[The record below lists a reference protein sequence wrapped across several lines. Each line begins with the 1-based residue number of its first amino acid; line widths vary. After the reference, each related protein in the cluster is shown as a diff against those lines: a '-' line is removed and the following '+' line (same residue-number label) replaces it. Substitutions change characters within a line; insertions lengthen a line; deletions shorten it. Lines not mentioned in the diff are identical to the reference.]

1 MASRIRTIGHR
12 LYTGEVSFDFVGRR
26 KLWLI
31 ISGCIL
37 LAAIIGLSVRGLNL
51 GIEFKGG
58 DIYTINNPNVSVSQT
73 QTVAN
78 KITGDSSAIVQSVTT
93 EGTGR
98 EITVQINASEK
109 ISTPSGTSETVE
121 VTTELANGLN
131 IPASQ
136 ISTEQIG
143 ASWGKDI
150 SKKAL
155 EGLIVFMILVTF
167 YLAFAFEWR
176 LAAGALTALLHDL
189 VITIGIYAL
198 LGFSVSSG
206 TVIGFLTIL
215 GYSLYDTVVVFD
227 SLKDATK
234 KLDSQSRE
242 TYGEAA
248 NRALNNTLV
257 RSINTTVL
265 ALLPVAGLLFI
276 GGAML
281 GAGTLNDISLAL
293 FIGLSAGAYSSICV
307 ATPMAAWL
315 KEKQPE
321 NIALAK
327 RVTARRASEAK
338 AVAEGR
344 AVLPQPG
351 DNQADDDDD
360 VEDGDA
366 VGAGSG
372 GGGVRRQPVNRSRS
386 GRRSTGKRT

>member
-31 ISGCIL
+31 ISGVIVL
-37 LAAIIGLSVRGLNL
+37 LAVVGLSVRGLNL

-58 DIYTINNPNVSVSQT
+58 DVYTINNPSISVSQT

-78 KITGDSSAIVQSVTT
+78 SITGDSTAIVQSVTT
-93 EGTGR
+93 EGNGR
-98 EITVQINASEK
+98 EITVQINAAEH
-109 ISTPSGTSETVE
+109 ISVPSGSTETVT
-121 VTTELANGLN
+121 VSNELAKGLN

-136 ISTEQIG
+136 ISTEHIG

-155 EGLIVFMILVTF
+155 EGLIVFLILVTL

-176 LAAGALTALLHDL
+176 LAVGALTALLHDL

-198 LGFSVSSG
+198 LGFTVSSG

-227 SLKDATK
+227 GLKDATA
-234 KLDSQSRE
+234 KLQSQSRE
-242 TYGEAA
+242 TYSEAA
-248 NRALNNTLV
+248 NRSLNGTLV
-257 RSINTTVL
+257 RSVNTTVL

-307 ATPMAAWL
+307 ATPMVAWL
-315 KEKQPE
+315 KEKEPVNQQ
-321 NIALAK
+321 LAK
-327 RVTARRASEAK
+327 RVAARRASEAK
-338 AVAEGR
+338 ALAEGR
-344 AVLPQPG
+344 VVEPQEP
-351 DNQADDDDD
+351 ADDRD
-360 VEDGDA
+360 EDSDA

-372 GGGVRRQPVNRSRS
+372 TGVRRQPVNRSRS
-386 GRRSTGKRT
+386 DRRSTGKRN

>member
-1 MASRIRTIGHR
+1 MSRIRTIGHR

-26 KLWLI
+26 KLWLM
-31 ISGCIL
+31 ISGVIL
-37 LAAIIGLSVRGLNL
+37 LLAIVGLSARGLNL

-58 DIYTINNPNVSVSQT
+58 DIYTINNPNVTVSQT
-73 QTVAN
+73 QDVVN

-93 EGTGR
+93 EGSGR

-109 ISTPSGTSETVE
+109 ISVPAGTSESVA
-121 VTTELANGLN
+121 VTNDLARGLGLD
-131 IPASQ
+131 SSK
-136 ISTEQIG
+136 ISTEHIG

-150 SKKAL
+150 SQKAL
-155 EGLIVFMILVTF
+155 EGLIVFMVLVTL

-176 LAAGALTALLHDL
+176 LAAGALAALLHDL
-189 VITIGIYAL
+189 LITVGIYAL
-198 LGFSVSSG
+198 LGFTVSSG

-227 SLKDATK
+227 GLKDATK

-242 TYGEAA
+242 TYSEAA
-248 NRALNNTLV
+248 NRALNGTLV
-257 RSINTTVL
+257 RSVNTTVL

-293 FIGLSAGAYSSICV
+293 FIGLSAGAYSSIFV
-307 ATPMAAWL
+307 ATPLVAWL

-321 NIALAK
+321 NKELAK
-327 RVTARRASEAK
+327 RVAKRRAADAK

-344 AVLPQPG
+344 SVEPQDG
-351 DNQADDDDD
+351 DVQQDSGD
-360 VEDGDA
+360 EDGDA

-372 GGGVRRQPVNRSRS
+372 TGIRRQPVNRSRS
-386 GRRSTGKRT
+386 DRRSTGKRN

>member
-1 MASRIRTIGHR
+1 MSRIRTIGHR

-26 KLWLI
+26 KLWLM
-31 ISGCIL
+31 ISGVIL
-37 LAAIIGLSVRGLNL
+37 LLAIVGLSARGLNL

-58 DIYTINNPNVSVSQT
+58 DIYTINNPNVTVSQA
-73 QTVAN
+73 QDVIN
-78 KITGDSSAIVQSVTT
+78 KVTGDSSAIVQSVTT
-93 EGTGR
+93 EGSGR

-109 ISTPSGTSETVE
+109 INVPAGSTETVT
-121 VTTELANGLN
+121 VTKELASGLG
-131 IPASQ
+131 IDSSK

-150 SKKAL
+150 SQKAL
-155 EGLIVFMILVTF
+155 EGLIVFMVLVTL

-176 LAAGALTALLHDL
+176 LAAGALAALLHDL
-189 VITIGIYAL
+189 LITVGIYAL
-198 LGFSVSSG
+198 LGFTVSSG

-227 SLKDATK
+227 GLKDATK

-242 TYGEAA
+242 TYSEAA
-248 NRALNNTLV
+248 NRALNGTLV
-257 RSINTTVL
+257 RSVNTTVL

-293 FIGLSAGAYSSICV
+293 FIGLSAGAYSSIFV
-307 ATPMAAWL
+307 ATPLVAWL

-321 NIALAK
+321 NRELAK
-327 RVTARRASEAK
+327 RVAKRRAADAK

-344 AVLPQPG
+344 SVEPQDG
-351 DNQADDDDD
+351 DVQQDSGD
-360 VEDGDA
+360 EDGDA

-372 GGGVRRQPVNRSRS
+372 TGGIRRQPVNRSRS
-386 GRRSTGKRT
+386 DRRSSGKRN

>member
-26 KLWLI
+26 KLWLM
-31 ISGCIL
+31 ISGVIL
-37 LAAIIGLSVRGLNL
+37 LLAIVGLSARGLNL

-58 DIYTINNPNVSVSQT
+58 DIYTINNPNVTVSQT
-73 QTVAN
+73 QDVVN

-93 EGTGR
+93 EGSGR

-109 ISTPSGTSETVE
+109 ISVPAGTSESVA
-121 VTTELANGLN
+121 VTNDLARGLGLD
-131 IPASQ
+131 SSK
-136 ISTEQIG
+136 ISTEHIG

-150 SKKAL
+150 SQKAL
-155 EGLIVFMILVTF
+155 EGLIVFMVLVTL

-176 LAAGALTALLHDL
+176 LAAGALAALLHDL
-189 VITIGIYAL
+189 LITVGIYAL
-198 LGFSVSSG
+198 LGFTVSSG

-215 GYSLYDTVVVFD
+215 GHSLYDTVVVFD
-227 SLKDATK
+227 GLKDATK

-242 TYGEAA
+242 TYSEAA
-248 NRALNNTLV
+248 NRALNGTLV
-257 RSINTTVL
+257 RSVNTTVL

-293 FIGLSAGAYSSICV
+293 FIGLSAGAYSSIFV
-307 ATPMAAWL
+307 ATPLVAWL

-321 NIALAK
+321 NKELAK
-327 RVTARRASEAK
+327 RVAKRRAADAK

-344 AVLPQPG
+344 SVEPQDG
-351 DNQADDDDD
+351 DVQQDSGD
-360 VEDGDA
+360 EDGDA

-372 GGGVRRQPVNRSRS
+372 TGGIRRQPVNRSRS
-386 GRRSTGKRT
+386 DRRSSGKRN

>member
-1 MASRIRTIGHR
+1 MSRIRTIGHR

-26 KLWLI
+26 KLWLM
-31 ISGCIL
+31 ISGVIL
-37 LAAIIGLSVRGLNL
+37 LLAIVGLSARGLNL

-58 DIYTINNPNVSVSQT
+58 DIYTINNPNVTVSQT
-73 QTVAN
+73 QDVVN

-93 EGTGR
+93 EGSGR

-109 ISTPSGTSETVE
+109 ISVPAGTSESVA
-121 VTTELANGLN
+121 VTNDLARGLGLD
-131 IPASQ
+131 SSK
-136 ISTEQIG
+136 ISTEHIG

-150 SKKAL
+150 SQKAL
-155 EGLIVFMILVTF
+155 EGLIVFMVLVTL

-176 LAAGALTALLHDL
+176 LAAGALAALLHDL
-189 VITIGIYAL
+189 LITVGIYAL
-198 LGFSVSSG
+198 LGFTVSSG

-227 SLKDATK
+227 GLKDATK

-242 TYGEAA
+242 TYSEAA
-248 NRALNNTLV
+248 NRALNGTLV
-257 RSINTTVL
+257 RSVNTTVL

-293 FIGLSAGAYSSICV
+293 FIGLSAGAYSSIFV
-307 ATPMAAWL
+307 ATPLVAWL

-321 NIALAK
+321 NKELAK
-327 RVTARRASEAK
+327 RVAKRRAADAK

-344 AVLPQPG
+344 SVEPQDG
-351 DNQADDDDD
+351 DVQQDSGD
-360 VEDGDA
+360 EDGDA

-372 GGGVRRQPVNRSRS
+372 TGGIRRQPVNRSRS
-386 GRRSTGKRT
+386 DRRSSGKRN